1 MADEGQ
7 LLSQEMREHAIGLEG
22 APATIDVEK
31 GAVRRFAEA
40 IGDPNPLWND
50 EPGAG
55 KSRYG
60 GMIAPPTFLRSVKIE
75 RPELSLAFPLSNRL
89 DAGSDWEYFEPVR
102 VGDRITG
109 VARIVD
115 TWERSG
121 KLGPM
126 VFTLTEIKYTNQS
139 DQVVATQRA
148 VSILYSEKGA

>member
-1 MADEGQ
+1 MAGEGQ
-7 LLSQEMREHAIGLEG
+7 VLTQEMRERAIGLES

-40 IGDPNPLWND
+40 VGDPNPLWND
-50 EPGAG
+50 EAGADN
-55 KSRYG
+55 SRFG

-75 RPELSLAFPLSNRL
+75 RPELSLAFALSSRL

-109 VARIVD
+109 IARIVD

-139 DQVVATQRA
+139 GQVVATQRA
-148 VSILYSEKGA
+148 VSILYSEKGS